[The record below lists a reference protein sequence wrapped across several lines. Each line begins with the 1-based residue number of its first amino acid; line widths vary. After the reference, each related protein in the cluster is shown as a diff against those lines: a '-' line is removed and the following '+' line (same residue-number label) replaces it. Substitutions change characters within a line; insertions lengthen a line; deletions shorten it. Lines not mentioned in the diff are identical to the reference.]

1 MINCEAWSRGSVTVG
16 VPKCHTQSLHT
27 SNRDERGTGH
37 HELIIGRIIG
47 FGCIVGIGIHAGPT
61 ISWTADLTQVLI
73 GKLKILDA
81 ETDRTHFKV
90 CVDGYVQ
97 ALQISLI
104 DGEPRRGCSIGISV
118 PKSDA

>member
-47 FGCIVGIGIHAGPT
+47 FGCIVGIGVYSNST
-61 ISWTADLTQVLI
+61 IRRAADLTQVLI

-81 ETDRTHFKV
+81 ETDRTHLKV

-104 DGEPRRGCSIGISV
+104 DGESRRCCSIAIGV